1 MAFVALIGGLVAFPT
16 IVHARVVQ
24 TSEEHAEGAP
34 LIRALLAKDAA
45 AFQAQPGTPAGRGAV
60 QTRSGIP
67 AAQTVTM
74 NGLDATPWISTPGK
88 MTQAERMR
96 SRYGGFAFEPDE
108 TFEDG
113 FSYEDMKATMGEV
126 PTFERGKLVNGLI
139 TGFAP
144 NGAYVDIGGKS
155 AAYVSNDDATLGRI
169 SRPDEVF
176 QIGDTYD
183 FMVKSGMDMDGMQKL
198 SRKRLLTDA
207 AWEKA
212 VELYTADETVDA
224 TVTAVNRGGAMVT
237 IEGLRAFLPGSHYLP
252 GKLPSEDMVGT
263 TLKVK
268 FLDADREE
276 NKMVVSH
283 RKAIAQEMAQ
293 NLNVGAVFKGT
304 VTAVK
309 PYGVFVDL
317 GGVSGLL
324 HISQISADHV
334 TNPGDILPYG
344 SEVKV
349 MIITENKAKGQFGLS
364 TKTLEAEPG
373 DMIRNPAKV
382 FAEAEATAAKY
393 AERKAEEAAKRA
405 EAAEAFLVDASLF
418 GPDLVEGSP
427 ADEAPP
433 STDDVPL
440 SVDLEDPGTVP
451 EELLS

>member
-16 IVHARVVQ
+16 VVNARVVQ
-24 TSEEHAEGAP
+24 TSEEHAEGSP
-34 LIRALLAKDAA
+34 LIRALLAKNAA
-45 AFQAQPGTPAGRGAV
+45 AFQAQPGTLARNGAE
-60 QTRSGIP
+60 QTRSGTP
-67 AAQTVTM
+67 AAHSVTM
-74 NGLDATPWISTPGK
+74 SALDATPWISTPGK

-108 TFEDG
+108 AYEDG

-176 QIGDTYD
+176 QIGDTYE

-212 VELYTADETVDA
+212 IELYTADETVDA

-237 IEGLRAFLPGSHYLP
+237 IGGLRAFLPGSHYLP
-252 GKLPSEDMVGT
+252 GKLPSEDVVGT

-349 MIITENKAKGQFGLS
+349 MLISENKAKGQFGLS
-364 TKTLEAEPG
+364 TKTLEGEPG

-427 ADEAPP
+427 
-433 STDDVPL
+433 DDVPL
-440 SVDLEDPGTVP
+440 SVDSEDPGTVP

>member
-427 ADEAPP
+427 
-433 STDDVPL
+433 DDVPL
-440 SVDLEDPGTVP
+440 SVDSEDPGTVP

>member
-1 MAFVALIGGLVAFPT
+1 MAFVALIGGLVALP
-16 IVHARVVQ
+16 VVNGRMMQ
-24 TSEEHAEGAP
+24 TSEERSEVHAEGSP
-34 LIRALLAKDAA
+34 LTPVLLPLLAKENAA
-45 AFQAQPGTPAGRGAV
+45 AFQVQPGGMAAQRAGLPAVSGTPA
-60 QTRSGIP
+60 
-67 AAQTVTM
+67 VTM
-74 NGLDATPWISTPGK
+74 KASTFTISTPGK

-96 SRYGGFAFEPDE
+96 SRYGGFVFDP
-108 TFEDG
+108 EDTGEAAG
-113 FSYEDMKATMGEV
+113 FSYEEMQASMGDI
-126 PTFERGKLVNGLI
+126 PTFERGTMISGTV

-144 NGAYVDIGGKS
+144 SGAYVDMGGKS
-155 AAYVSNDDATLGRI
+155 AAYVSNDDATLGKI

-176 QIGDTYD
+176 EIGEKYD
-183 FMVKSGMDMDGMQKL
+183 FYVKSGMDMDGMQRL
-198 SRKRLLTDA
+198 SRKRLLMDA
-207 AWEKA
+207 AWEKCIEA
-212 VELYTADETVDA
+212 YTRDETLDA
-224 TVTAVNRGGAMVT
+224 EVVAVNRGGAMVT
-237 IEGLRAFLPGSHYLP
+237 IDGLRAFLPGSHYLP
-252 GKLPSEDMVGT
+252 GNMPTEELIGK

-283 RKAIAQEMAQ
+283 RKAIAQEMAAA
-293 NLNVGAVFKGT
+293 LHVGAVFKGV
-304 VTAVK
+304 VTAAK

-334 TNPGDILPYG
+334 TNPGDILPQG

-349 MIITENKAKGQFGLS
+349 MVISENKAKGQVGLS
-364 TKTLEAEPG
+364 TKTLEPEPG

-382 FAEAEATAAKY
+382 YAEAEATAAKY

-427 ADEAPP
+427 
-433 STDDVPL
+433 DDVPL
-440 SVDLEDPGTVP
+440 SVDSEDPGTVP